1 MVPTFTT
8 PAAPMAL
15 VLPFN
20 CTVPFSTQIAPA
32 IVLLFVTTT
41 MLSCFTA
48 RPPLP
53 PSAFNCPYR

>member
-1 MVPTFTT
+1 M

-15 VLPFN
+15 VLPFS

-48 RPPLP
+48 RPPEPL
-53 PSAFNCPYR
+53 SAFNCP